1 MTTITLVRRGRQVA
15 IASDALV
22 TFGDT
27 RLSIG
32 YEANQ
37 KVFKLGDTFFGM
49 SVRPRT
55 FRCCA
60 RRCCNWTRPT

>member
-27 RLSIG
+27 RLAHG

-37 KVFKLGDTFFGM
+37 KVFKLGDSYFGM
-49 SVRPRT
+49 SGSTAHFCSSTRRT
-55 FRCCA
+55 
-60 RRCCNWTRPT
+60 